1 MIVNSPGIDESD
13 HVKSIFMDNLSQAN
27 AFIYM
32 INSPQAGGL
41 QEDMV
46 SNVKHFT
53 NQLAHRNLVNIT
65 EN

>member
-1 MIVNSPGIDESD
+1 MIVNSPGIGESD
-13 HVKSIFMDNLSQAN
+13 HVKGIFMDNLSQAN

-46 SNVKHFT
+46 RNFKHFT
-53 NQLAHRNLVNIT
+53 NLLNLHI
-65 EN
+65 EI

>member
-1 MIVNSPGIDESD
+1 MIVNSPGIGESN

-32 INSPQAGGL
+32 INSPQARGL

-53 NQLAHRNLVNIT
+53 NLLNLHI
-65 EN
+65 EI